1 MHSSAMVG
9 DGPNISIAMPTAIV
23 IILVTPS
30 DCVKLFI
37 FGEPVIYMDLIECLR
52 LGGMNSIGK
61 YYPCLFV
68 FEETE

>member
-1 MHSSAMVG
+1 MHSSATVG
-9 DGPNISIAMPTAIV
+9 DGPNISIAMPIAIV

-52 LGGMNSIGK
+52 LGG
-61 YYPCLFV
+61 
-68 FEETE
+68 E